1 MDNRSE
7 LLRESINYKLLK
19 NLDSVITGN
28 LYADTWHLA
37 SGFPLGGTLGDKAKI
52 LVHFS
57 LLLLCRYQDSLH
69 VNHVNQNLQCA
80 QKTEGGVSSCP
91 ISVLQTL
98 SFLEA
103 DPW

>member
-1 MDNRSE
+1 M
-7 LLRESINYKLLK
+7 
-19 NLDSVITGN
+19 
-28 LYADTWHLA
+28 A

-69 VNHVNQNLQCA
+69 VNHVKQNLQCA
-80 QKTEGGVSSCP
+80 QKTEGGVSFCP

-98 SFLEA
+98 CPFWRQIAGDSSSGVQRESVCIKCILLLLYI
-103 DPW
+103 